1 MATPLNRALLLRRRP
16 ARTTAARDTIPRRP
30 PGAAPVSFGQEQIWL
45 HSQLAPETPLYTESL
60 TVHRAGPLDC
70 EAFVASVR
78 EVVRRHEIW
87 RTTFAWSDGQ
97 LVQRIQPDPDPQ
109 IRDTDLRHLSE
120 PEREPAALRLARED
134 LLRPFDLSSEPGLR
148 ARLVTLSD
156 GDHRLFLSLHHIVF
170 DGISIYRVL
179 LSELTA
185 LYGARVRGDPCPLEA
200 LPLQYADFASWER
213 HRLDEA
219 AMDAH
224 ARYWRTQ
231 LAGAPP
237 MIDLPA
243 DRPRPA
249 RQSFQAGLVRFEI
262 PADLM
267 AVVRH
272 TALHAH
278 CTLFMVLLASFSV
291 TLHGW
296 SGQTD
301 MVIGSVSGGREHR
314 DLDRLIGYFLRML
327 VLRVDLRGNPT
338 VRALLGRVR
347 DTLLDALEHDALP
360 FQRLIRA
367 VAHQRDLESSPL
379 FQVTLSIE
387 PPKPD
392 PPWDVSEMDAGAV
405 ASKFDL
411 SVELE
416 DRGDTVRG
424 RAIYSVDLFDAAT
437 IADLMDD
444 WIRLLSEMVADP
456 ERRLAAL
463 PQERRP

>member
-1 MATPLNRALLLRRRP
+1 
-16 ARTTAARDTIPRRP
+16 
-30 PGAAPVSFGQEQIWL
+30 
-45 HSQLAPETPLYTESL
+45 
-60 TVHRAGPLDC
+60 
-70 EAFVASVR
+70 
-78 EVVRRHEIW
+78 
-87 RTTFAWSDGQ
+87 
-97 LVQRIQPDPDPQ
+97 
-109 IRDTDLRHLSE
+109 
-120 PEREPAALRLARED
+120 
-134 LLRPFDLSSEPGLR
+134 
-148 ARLVTLSD
+148 
-156 GDHRLFLSLHHIVF
+156 
-170 DGISIYRVL
+170 
-179 LSELTA
+179 
-185 LYGARVRGDPCPLEA
+185 
-200 LPLQYADFASWER
+200 
-213 HRLDEA
+213 
-219 AMDAH
+219 
-224 ARYWRTQ
+224 
-231 LAGAPP
+231 

-262 PADLM
+262 PAELM
-267 AVVRH
+267 TVVRQA
-272 TALHAH
+272 ALAEH
-278 CTLFMVLLASFSV
+278 CTPFMVLLASFAF
-291 TLHGW
+291 TLHCW

-338 VRALLGRVR
+338 VRELLGRVR
-347 DTLLDALEHDALP
+347 DTLLDALGHDALP

-367 VAHQRDLESSPL
+367 VTRQRDLESSPL

-387 PPKPD
+387 PPRPD

-444 WIRLLSEMVADP
+444 WVRLLRTMVADP